1 MSKWLSKHKGEIGE
15 DLIIRGK
22 KIPAVIVQILKNRGY
37 KTPEEIESF
46 FAPTI
51 NNLYDPFLISDME
64 KAVARIDTA
73 IKKNEKIL
81 IHGDYDT
88 DGITGISLLY
98 SHLNK
103 LGLNVEYYIPHRL
116 YEGYGVSKA
125 GIDFAIDRGCS
136 LIITVDCGITAFEE
150 LHYAKS
156 KKIDVIVCDHHN
168 PKSELP
174 EAYAL
179 LNPKLPQS
187 NYPFRE
193 LAGVGVAF
201 KFLQAIYRRLGR
213 NEDELFADLDL
224 VALGS
229 VVDVVPLIDENRYL
243 VKYGLKKMSKT
254 KKPGIQALIN
264 VAGLS
269 GELTAYHL
277 GFIIGPRIN
286 ACGRLRDAKT
296 AIELLITDDYSK
308 ALNLAQELSADNQ
321 RRQQIEDEILR
332 EAIKIIEENKLFER
346 RIIALG
352 KETWH
357 EGVIGIVASR
367 IVEEY
372 AKPAIVFT
380 LKQDTAKGSARSV
393 SGFDI
398 AAALNFCSEL
408 LLKFGGHKQA
418 AGLELSRKNFEDFVE
433 KINQY
438 AQNFDENIFTKKHY
452 YDMELDLKDITEDV
466 VYFLKYFEP
475 TGTENPQPVFLGKNF
490 EVVGVPIIVGEEHL
504 KFSLRK
510 DKVVFPAIAFY
521 HADKILKM
529 VPGKTRIDCLYTI
542 FEDSLVGKKKVV
554 LKIKELKNVEVD

>member
-1 MSKWLSKHKGEIGE
+1 MSKWISKYKCEIGE

-37 KTPEEIESF
+37 KTPEEIEYF

-51 NNLYDPFLISDME
+51 KNLYDPFLIFNME
-64 KAVARIDTA
+64 KAVARIIDA
-73 IKKNEKIL
+73 IKKKETIL

-88 DGITGISLLY
+88 DGITGIALLY
-98 SHLNK
+98 RHLK
-103 LGLNVEYYIPHRL
+103 KFGLNVEYYIPHRL
-116 YEGYGVSKA
+116 YDGYGVSKS
-125 GIDFAIDRGCS
+125 GIDFALDRGCS
-136 LIITVDCGITAFEE
+136 LIITVDCGITAFDEM
-150 LHYAKS
+150 LYAKS
-156 KKIDVIVCDHHN
+156 KNIDVIVCDHHS

-179 LNPKLPQS
+179 LNPKMPQCK
-187 NYPFRE
+187 YPFKE

-201 KFLQAIYRRLGR
+201 KFLQAMYRRLGR

-229 VVDVVPLIDENRYL
+229 VVDVVPLVDENRYF
-243 VKYGLKKMSKT
+243 VKLGLKKISKT

-286 ACGRLRDAKT
+286 ACGRLRDAKE
-296 AIELLITDDYSK
+296 AIELLVTEDHSVAMK
-308 ALNLAQELSADNQ
+308 LAQELSADNQ
-321 RRQQIEDEILR
+321 RRQQIEDEIFR
-332 EAIKIIEENKLFER
+332 EAIETIEESKLYER
-346 RIIALG
+346 RVIALG

-372 AKPAIVFT
+372 AKPTIIFT

-398 AAALNFCSEL
+398 AAALNYCSEL

-418 AGLELSRKNFEDFVE
+418 AGLELLKENFESFVE

-438 AQNFDENIFTKKHY
+438 AQRFDENIFTKKHY
-452 YDMELDLKDITEDV
+452 YDIKLDLKDITEDV

-475 TGTENPQPVFLGKNF
+475 TGTENPQPVFLGENF
-490 EVVGVPIIVGEEHL
+490 EVVGVPLIVGEEHL

-521 HADKILKM
+521 QADKILNM

-542 FEDSLVGKKKVV
+542 FEDSLVGRKKVV

>member
-1 MSKWLSKHKGEIGE
+1 MSKWISKHKGEIGE

-51 NNLYDPFLISDME
+51 SNLHDPFLILDMT
-64 KAVARIDTA
+64 KAVTRIGDA

-88 DGITGISLLY
+88 DGITGIALLY
-98 SHLNK
+98 RHLKK

-116 YEGYGVSKA
+116 YEGYGVSKS
-125 GIDFAIDRGCS
+125 GIDFALDRKCS

-150 LHYAKS
+150 LLYAKS
-156 KKIDVIVCDHHN
+156 KNIDVIVCDHHN

-179 LNPKLPQS
+179 LNPKLPQC
-187 NYPFRE
+187 NYPFKE

-201 KFLQAIYRRLGR
+201 KFLEAIYRRLGK
-213 NEDELFADLDL
+213 NEEELFADLDL

-229 VVDVVPLIDENRYL
+229 VVDVVPLINENRYF
-243 VKYGLKKMSKT
+243 VKLGLKKMAKT

-286 ACGRLRDAKT
+286 ACGRLHDAKE
-296 AIELLITDDYSK
+296 AIELLITEDYSH
-308 ALNLAQELSADNQ
+308 ALHLAQKLSADNQ
-321 RRQQIEDEILR
+321 RRQQIEDEILT

-346 RIIALG
+346 RVIALG

-357 EGVIGIVASR
+357 EGVVGIVASR

-372 AKPAIVFT
+372 AKPAIIFT

-398 AAALNFCSEL
+398 AEALNFCSEL

-418 AGLELSRKNFEDFVE
+418 AGLELLRKNFEPFVE
-433 KINQY
+433 KINHY
-438 AQNFDENIFTKKHY
+438 AQKFDENIFMKKHY
-452 YDMELDLKDITEDV
+452 YDMELDFKDITEDV

-475 TGTENPQPVFLGKNF
+475 TGTENPQPVFLGENL

-510 DKVVFPAIAFY
+510 DKIVFPAIAFY
-521 HADKILKM
+521 HADKILNM

-542 FEDSLVGKKKVV
+542 FEDSLVGKKKLV
-554 LKIKELKNVEVD
+554 LKIKELKNVAID